1 MRFAVRSRT
10 AERETAESKPRSR
23 NSVRNSRC
31 SPEREGGIVE
41 KKRRGP
47 TSPSGQGLIH
57 LCRIP
62 DLCPEILSQ
71 AEFQSSLK
79 RNSST
84 SEGGDPPSFTSQAS
98 AARTAGSSSSVLG
111 SQRHSEPSVSLSAFG
126 VEESE
131 ECLVDHFAAPSE
143 RRIRRSITSWKERPK
158 GMKGCVRELRQTR

>member
-41 KKRRGP
+41 KERRGP

-62 DLCPEILSQ
+62 DLCPEILSR

-126 VEESE
+126 GILRSS
-131 ECLVDHFAAPSE
+131 ARA